1 MTFTGPQTQR
11 EEARLFAESLRDVVE
26 PIKNKPTRQIARE
39 LNVQRFLTARGNYWS
54 SMTVS
59 RLLKRLKL

>member
-1 MTFTGPQTQR
+1 MTGPDTQR
-11 EEARLFAESLRDVVE
+11 EAAQQYAESLRDIVE

-39 LNVQRFLTARGNYWS
+39 LNVQRFLTARGNFWS